1 MSFVSNC
8 VDIVSNWRSVERH
21 AGEPSARKASSSS
34 NTATIVGIA
43 CACAVISK
51 FSSRLPHPSYTS
63 NPTPILPHPNPTPL
77 TPQSYPNPTP
87 PLPPILPHP
96 TKFVKKTAINL
107 NSLSV
112 IRKIYSLY
120 LRCFAI
126 LWFYFILTIS
136 FSLVAILIAA
146 LVIMFRRYRS
156 TSMYNKFDSQVQY
169 NNENTSHNVDGEGNF
184 TK

>member
-1 MSFVSNC
+1 MLWSVSFLQ
-8 VDIVSNWRSVERH
+8 DYPH
-21 AGEPSARKASSSS
+21 A
-34 NTATIVGIA
+34 
-43 CACAVISK
+43 
-51 FSSRLPHPSYTS
+51 SYTS
-63 NPTPILPHPNPTPL
+63 NPTPILPHPTPL
-77 TPQSYPNPTP
+77 TPQSYPNTTP
-87 PLPPILPHP
+87 PLPHP

-112 IRKIYSLY
+112 VRKIYSLY